1 MIYMM
6 DMTLGQR
13 IRYLREEKELTQR
26 QVAEAIEVASSTM
39 TLYETDRRAPSY
51 AILSRFAQFFA
62 VSTDYLLGLS
72 EKRGEVLNRNELIT
86 LIGKEYAEKLTKET
100 LELINTIEN
109 ARQILTDKEIGFA
122 IHQAKEYKKNF
133 SE

>member
-1 MIYMM
+1 M
-6 DMTLGQR
+6 
-13 IRYLREEKELTQR
+13 REEKKLTQI
-26 QVAEAIEVASSTM
+26 QLAEAIEVTRSTLS
-39 TLYETDRRAPSY
+39 LYETGKRTPDLATLCRMA
-51 AILSRFAQFFA
+51 RFLA

-72 EKRGEVLNRNELIT
+72 ERRGEILNKNELIA